1 MLEKKPIPQKQRPL
15 LPSNKFHLAAT
26 TMEGLEEVLSF
37 ELKYLG
43 ANDIVIKKRAVEFVG
58 DKDLIYKA
66 NLRLRTA
73 LKVLKPILAFT
84 ANDETELYNHA
95 KSYQWDE
102 VFDTKKTFAITSST
116 HSTIFRHS
124 QYVSLKVK
132 DAIADF
138 FREKYGERPNV
149 DTVAP
154 DIKIN
159 IHINEEKCELSLD
172 SSGEILNHR
181 GYREKANLAPI
192 NECLAAGMIL
202 LSGWNRNCDFVDPM
216 CGSGTI
222 AIEAALIAR
231 NIAPGLLREKFG
243 FMNWMDFDKDLY
255 ETIYDATIDKIEDF
269 NYKIIA
275 SDISKKTL
283 DIAMNNAAIA
293 KVDDTIEFS
302 LADFTTDPRNIEN
315 AVVMFNPPYGDR
327 LKTENIEEFYKSI
340 GDSLKKNWNGN
351 VAWLLTANLEALKV
365 VGLSTSRKIK
375 LFNGPLECRLV
386 KYMLYKGSKKAK
398 FKEDEDIEQG
408 S

>member
-1 MLEKKPIPQKQRPL
+1 MLEKKPTPQKQRPL

-73 LKVLKPILAFT
+73 LKILKPILAFT
-84 ANDETELYNHA
+84 ATNETELYDHA
-95 KSYQWDE
+95 KKYPWHE
-102 VFDTKKTFAITSST
+102 VFDLKQTFAITSST

-124 QYVSLKVK
+124 QYAALKIK

-149 DTVAP
+149 DTVEP

-181 GYREKANLAPI
+181 GYREKANLAPM

-202 LSGWNRNCDFVDPM
+202 LSGWQRNSDFVDPM

-243 FMNWMDFDKDLY
+243 FMNWKDFDKDLY
-255 ETIYDATIDKIEDF
+255 ETIHDATIDKIEDF
-269 NYKIIA
+269 NYRIIA
-275 SDISKKTL
+275 SDISKRTL

-302 LADFTTDPRNIEN
+302 IADFTKDDRNIKN
-315 AVVMFNPPYGDR
+315 ATLMFNPPYGDR
-327 LKTENIEEFYKSI
+327 LKNENIDDFYKSI
-340 GDSLKKNWNGN
+340 GDSLKKNWSGN
-351 VAWLLTANLEALKV
+351 VAWLLTANLDALKV
-365 VGLSTSRKIK
+365 LGLSTSRKIK
-375 LFNGPLECRLV
+375 LFNGPLECRMV
-386 KYMLYKGSKKAK
+386 KYELYSGSKNKK
-398 FKEDEDIEQG
+398 KQ
-408 S
+408 